1 MAREENKMVLHGMWA
16 SLFTERVELA
26 LKVKGIEYE
35 FVEEDLTNKSEAL
48 LRYNPVHKKAPVLV
62 HNGKPIAESLVII
75 EYIDETWKEGPRL
88 LPQDPHER
96 AKVRFWASFLHQQLF
111 EAIFSVLK
119 TDGKAQERAVKEV
132 HEKLK
137 VLEEGINGNYAGGSP
152 FINGDNVGLLD
163 IVVCSILGAH
173 KTQEEVLG
181 VKFLD
186 HEKYPRVTS
195 WLKAL
200 TELPLVK
207 EAMRPHEKLVGVL
220 QLKRA
225 RALKSATA

>member
-1 MAREENKMVLHGMWA
+1 MTGRVVLRGMWA
-16 SLFTERVELA
+16 SPYSKRVELA

-48 LRYNPVHKKAPVLV
+48 LRYSPKVPVLV

-88 LPQDPHER
+88 LPQDPYER
-96 AKVRFWASFLHQQLF
+96 AKVCFWAGFLHQQLF
-111 EAIFSVLK
+111 EAMGSVLR
-119 TDGKAQERAVKEV
+119 TDGEAQERAVKEM

-137 VLEEGINGNYAGGSP
+137 VLEEGIKGSYPGGSP
-152 FINGDNVGLLD
+152 FFNGDNMGLLD
-163 IVVCSILGAH
+163 VVVCSILGNH
-173 KTQEEVLG
+173 KVREEVLG

-186 HEKYPRVTS
+186 PDKYPTVTS
-195 WLKAL
+195 WVKAL

-207 EAMRPHEKLVGVL
+207 EAMPPHEKLVAIYRL
-220 QLKRA
+220 FRA
-225 RALKSATA
+225 RLLESAAA